1 MKAIQATPGGR
12 PVRSRNG
19 RVAAGV
25 GGTPGIGEYSFGM
38 LENAVDVRDVVVR
51 YGDVTAVDG
60 VSLAVPRGS
69 ILALLGNNG
78 AGKTSLLQVCEG
90 YRGPDAGSVRVL
102 GRDPV
107 AEHDDLMPRLGIM
120 LQSGGVY
127 PWATAGEILRL
138 FASYAANPLDVDMLL
153 DRLGLRK
160 FAKTR
165 FRRLSGGEQQRL
177 SLAVALVGRPELV
190 FLDEPTAGMDVGA
203 RQTTWELVESLRAD
217 GVTVLLTT
225 HLLDEAESIAD
236 QVVIMDAGVV
246 AATGTP
252 AELTAAAGIDLLQV
266 RADPGLPIAELGAR
280 LDAKATEEA
289 PGEYAIAGALETEA
303 LAEVLAWFAR
313 ADAQVTAVNSR
324 RRTLEDVYLALT
336 AAPQAAPAPARATP
350 GPAQATTPG
359 PAPAATS
366 RGATR

>member
-1 MKAIQATPGGR
+1 MR
-12 PVRSRNG
+12 E
-19 RVAAGV
+19 AAV
-25 GGTPGIGEYSFGM
+25 E
-38 LENAVDVRDVVVR
+38 VQDVVVK
-51 YGDVTAVDG
+51 YGDVVAVGG
-60 VSLAVPRGS
+60 VSLTVPRGA

-90 YRGPDAGSVRVL
+90 FRAPDAGSARVL
-102 GRDPV
+102 GLDPV
-107 AEHDDLMPRLGIM
+107 ADHDDLMPRLGIM

-127 PWATAGEILRL
+127 PWATAGDILRL
-138 FASYAANPLDVDMLL
+138 FASFAAHPLDTDMLL

-160 FAKTR
+160 FAKTT

-217 GVTVLLTT
+217 GVSVLLTT
-225 HLLDEAESIAD
+225 HLLDEAESLAD
-236 QVVIMDAGVV
+236 HVVIMDNGVV

-266 RADPGLPIAELGAR
+266 RADPALPVADLAAR
-280 LDAKATEEA
+280 LDAEVTEDN
-289 PGEYAIAGALETEA
+289 PGEYAIAGSLDTEA
-303 LAEVLAWFAR
+303 IAAVLGWFAT
-313 ADAQVTAVNSR
+313 AGAQVTAVNTR

-336 AAPQAAPAPARATP
+336 A
-350 GPAQATTPG
+350 
-359 PAPAATS
+359 
-366 RGATR
+366 GATR

>member
-1 MKAIQATPGGR
+1 
-12 PVRSRNG
+12 
-19 RVAAGV
+19 
-25 GGTPGIGEYSFGM
+25 M
-38 LENAVDVRDVVVR
+38 LENAVEVRDVVVK
-51 YGDVTAVDG
+51 YGGVKNGGVTAVDG
-60 VSLAVPRGS
+60 VSLSVPRGS

-90 YRGPDAGSVRVL
+90 FRGPDGGSARVL
-102 GRDPV
+102 GLDPI
-107 AEHDDLMPRLGIM
+107 ADHDDLMPRLGIM

-138 FASYAANPLDVDMLL
+138 FASYSANPLDVDMLL

-203 RQTTWELVESLRAD
+203 RQTTWELVENLRAD
-217 GVTVLLTT
+217 GVSVLLTT
-225 HLLDEAESIAD
+225 HLLDEAESLAD
-236 QVVIMDAGVV
+236 HVVIMDNGVV

-266 RADPGLPIAELGAR
+266 RAEPGLAIADLATR
-280 LDAKATEEA
+280 LDAKVAEDA
-289 PGEYAIAGALETEA
+289 PGEYAIAGALDTEA

-313 ADAQVTAVNSR
+313 SGAQVTAVNTR

-336 AAPQAAPAPARATP
+336 A
-350 GPAQATTPG
+350 
-359 PAPAATS
+359 
-366 RGATR
+366 GATR

>member
-1 MKAIQATPGGR
+1 MHE
-12 PVRSRNG
+12 
-19 RVAAGV
+19 AAV
-25 GGTPGIGEYSFGM
+25 E
-38 LENAVDVRDVVVR
+38 VRDVVVK
-51 YGDVTAVDG
+51 YGDVLAVDG
-60 VSLAVPRGS
+60 VSLAVPRGA

-90 YRGPDAGSVRVL
+90 FRKPDAGSARVL
-102 GRDPV
+102 GLDPV
-107 AEHDDLMPRLGIM
+107 ADHDDLMPRLGIM

-127 PWATAGEILRL
+127 PWATAGDILRL
-138 FASYAANPLDVDMLL
+138 FSSFAANPLDTDMLL

-160 FAKTR
+160 FAKTT

-217 GVTVLLTT
+217 GVSVLLTT
-225 HLLDEAESIAD
+225 HLLDEAESLAD
-236 QVVIMDAGVV
+236 HVVIMDNGVV

-266 RADPGLPIAELGAR
+266 RAEPALPVADLAAR
-280 LDAKATEEA
+280 LDAKVTEDN
-289 PGEYAIAGALETEA
+289 PGEYAIAGSLDTEA
-303 LAEVLAWFAR
+303 IAAVLGWFAT
-313 ADAQVTAVNSR
+313 AGAQVTAVNTR

-336 AAPQAAPAPARATP
+336 AGAAR
-350 GPAQATTPG
+350 
-359 PAPAATS
+359 
-366 RGATR
+366 

>member
-1 MKAIQATPGGR
+1 M
-12 PVRSRNG
+12 VE
-19 RVAAGV
+19 AAVEVQG
-25 GGTPGIGEYSFGM
+25 
-38 LENAVDVRDVVVR
+38 VVVK
-51 YGDVTAVDG
+51 YGEVTAVDG
-60 VSLAVPRGS
+60 VSLTVPRGS
-69 ILALLGNNG
+69 ILALLGDNG

-90 YRGPDAGSVRVL
+90 FRGPDAGSVRIL
-102 GRDPV
+102 GLDPV
-107 AEHDDLMPRLGIM
+107 ADHDALMPRLGIM

-138 FASYAANPLDVDMLL
+138 FASFAARPLDVDMLL

-160 FAKTR
+160 FAKTT

-203 RQTTWELVESLRAD
+203 RQTTWKLVESLRAD

-225 HLLDEAESIAD
+225 HLLDEAESLAD
-236 QVVIMDAGVV
+236 HVVIMNDGVV

-266 RADPGLPIAELGAR
+266 RAEPGLTLAAT
-280 LDAKATEEA
+280 LDVKVTEES
-289 PGEYAIAGALETEA
+289 PGEYAIAGALDTEA
-303 LAEVLAWFAR
+303 IAAVLGWFA
-313 ADAQVTAVNSR
+313 AAGAQVTAVNTR

-336 AAPQAAPAPARATP
+336 A
-350 GPAQATTPG
+350 
-359 PAPAATS
+359 
-366 RGATR
+366 GATR

>member
-1 MKAIQATPGGR
+1 MR
-12 PVRSRNG
+12 E
-19 RVAAGV
+19 AAV
-25 GGTPGIGEYSFGM
+25 E
-38 LENAVDVRDVVVR
+38 VQDVVVK

-60 VSLAVPRGS
+60 VSLTVPRGS

-90 YRGPDAGSVRVL
+90 FRAPDRGSARVL
-102 GRDPV
+102 GLDPV
-107 AEHDDLMPRLGIM
+107 ADHDDLMPRLGIM

-138 FASYAANPLDVDMLL
+138 FASFAARPLDVDMVL

-160 FAKTR
+160 FAKTT

-203 RQTTWELVESLRAD
+203 RQTTWELVDTLRAD
-217 GVTVLLTT
+217 GVSVLLTT
-225 HLLDEAESIAD
+225 HLLDEAESLAD
-236 QVVIMDAGVV
+236 HVVIMDHGVV

-266 RADPGLPIAELGAR
+266 RAEPGLEISALVAR
-280 LDAKATEEA
+280 IDAKVTEGS
-289 PGEYAIAGALETEA
+289 PGEYAITGVLDTEA
-303 LAEVLAWFAR
+303 IASVLSWFA
-313 ADAQVTAVNSR
+313 AAGAQVTAVNTR

-336 AAPQAAPAPARATP
+336 AGAAR
-350 GPAQATTPG
+350 
-359 PAPAATS
+359 
-366 RGATR
+366 